1 MSNDSY
7 EDELQQREARQKEL
21 DAIVNVA
28 TGRVVAAIVDQKP
41 ALHSHF
47 FYGSSAIHPK
57 HLVAWYLFHTDSDW
71 EAAKQSGLTNAIE
84 QQTRKELADA
94 GYPLSGVAEM
104 MVCFTSHEDI
114 ERETGGNYWS
124 YFK

>member
-1 MSNDSY
+1 MTDKSY
-7 EDELQQREARQKEL
+7 EDERGQREVRQKEL
-21 DAIVNVA
+21 DAIVNAA
-28 TGRVVAAIVDQKP
+28 TSRVVAAIVDRQP

-57 HLVAWYLFHTDSDW
+57 HLAAWYLFHTDADW
-71 EAAKQSGLTNAIE
+71 EAAKLSGLTNAIE

-94 GYPLSGVAEM
+94 GYPLNGVTEM
-104 MVCFTSHEDI
+104 LVCFTSHEDI